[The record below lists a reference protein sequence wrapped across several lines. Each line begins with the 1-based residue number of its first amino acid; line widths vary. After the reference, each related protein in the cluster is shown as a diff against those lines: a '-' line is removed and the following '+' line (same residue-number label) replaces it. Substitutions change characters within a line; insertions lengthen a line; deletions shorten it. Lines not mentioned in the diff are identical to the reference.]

1 MTGPPGR
8 RQVLKGLGLGSLA
21 AYGLTG
27 TAAAQESTTE
37 LDVTVTPGQGPED
50 DWTQVAYVDSGESF
64 SAKVQVSGIEPHTET
79 SLAYMIAPGGPD
91 GGFVSNEEV
100 QSSKLVEESEGPQ
113 TSFIHYNWTP
123 EKFLTS
129 WPSGI
134 YKLYATVV
142 DRNQEVAGFGISP
155 PFEVD
160 T

>member
-37 LDVTVTPGQGPED
+37 LEVTVTPGQGRD
-50 DWTQVAYVDSGESF
+50 DNWTQIAFVDDGESF
-64 SAKVQVSGIEPHTET
+64 NAKVEVSGIKPKTET

-100 QSSKLVEESEGPQ
+100 KASKLVEESSGSK
-113 TSFIHYNWTP
+113 TSFVHHNWTP
-123 EKFLTS
+123 DKFLTS

-142 DRNQEVAGFGISP
+142 DRDQEVAGFGISP
-155 PFEVD
+155 PFEIS
-160 T
+160 